1 MVDFQL
7 TNKLSINYKHI
18 IHQLYFTIYYCKSIG
33 GIGIH
38 EDPSSKELSFGMEA
52 TPVETPSL
60 VRRQRR
66 KVSDMITKRY
76 LSNSPNTPC
85 VEWLIYI
92 YYIILIYIYTQYI
105 HTYQNYNDITCI
117 YIYII
122 LIYLYICIYVRI
134 YNIYILQLYI
144 L

>member
-18 IHQLYFTIYYCKSIG
+18 IHQLYFTIYIIVNQLEVLG
-33 GIGIH
+33 

-92 YYIILIYIYTQYI
+92 IIYIYTQYI
-105 HTYQNYNDITCI
+105 HTY
-117 YIYII
+117 
-122 LIYLYICIYVRI
+122 
-134 YNIYILQLYI
+134 
-144 L
+144 

>member
-92 YYIILIYIYTQYI
+92 LYYINIYIHNIYILIKIIMILRVYIYYTNIFI
-105 HTYQNYNDITCI
+105 HMYLCTY
-117 YIYII
+117 
-122 LIYLYICIYVRI
+122 
-134 YNIYILQLYI
+134 IYILQLYI